1 MGAAS
6 GLQRGAPSVIAT
18 TVREVPVDPATAA
31 KLRRAAAKIDR
42 WTDERDRL
50 IVQARAEG
58 GTSREIAEMV
68 GLTHAGVLKIVQRNQ

>member
-1 MGAAS
+1 M
-6 GLQRGAPSVIAT
+6 T
-18 TVREVPVDPATAA
+18 TVREVPVDPALAE
-31 KLRRAAAKIDR
+31 KLRRAAGRIERATAD
-42 WTDERDRL
+42 RDRL